1 MDGHQ
6 VKYVDGLLS
15 LDNTSSAQ
23 YGLKRGDAAKQNLT
37 FEVKQPSTTLNKAL
51 PENASIIQQC
61 SSVSQL
67 ASSSLVKGHTN
78 EQVKKK
84 AEQGKELYHGSV
96 LVEENKK
103 VSDEKH
109 GSAVVFF
116 YLHTIV

>member
-1 MDGHQ
+1 M
-6 VKYVDGLLS
+6 
-15 LDNTSSAQ
+15 
-23 YGLKRGDAAKQNLT
+23 T

-67 ASSSLVKGHTN
+67 ASSSPVKGHTN
-78 EQVKKK
+78 EQVKK
-84 AEQGKELYHGSV
+84 AEQGKDVYHGSL

-109 GSAVVFF
+109 GSAAVFF
-116 YLHTIV
+116 SRH

>member
-6 VKYVDGLLS
+6 VKSVDGLLS

-67 ASSSLVKGHTN
+67 ASSSPVKGHTN
-78 EQVKKK
+78 EQVKK
-84 AEQGKELYHGSV
+84 AEQGKEVYHGSV

>member
-1 MDGHQ
+1 MNLLLDE
-6 VKYVDGLLS
+6 KSIDGLPS

-67 ASSSLVKGHTN
+67 ASSSLGT
-78 EQVKKK
+78 K
-84 AEQGKELYHGSV
+84 AAKLQ
-96 LVEENKK
+96 
-103 VSDEKH
+103 
-109 GSAVVFF
+109 
-116 YLHTIV
+116 I